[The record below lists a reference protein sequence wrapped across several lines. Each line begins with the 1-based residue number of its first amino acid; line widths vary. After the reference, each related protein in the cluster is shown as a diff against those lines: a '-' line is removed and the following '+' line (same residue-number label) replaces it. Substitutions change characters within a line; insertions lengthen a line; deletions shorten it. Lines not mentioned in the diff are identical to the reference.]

1 MVIGVVKE
9 FFEVVTEYSP
19 KNFHELRYYL
29 FYPLSNLSKDLEE
42 FFDGWKNRI
51 PQKSFSLI
59 VVTNYGLKWDYDIM
73 GVIEKYKNLSV
84 VKKFQSIIYGEG
96 M

>member
-42 FFDGWKNRI
+42 FFDG
-51 PQKSFSLI
+51 
-59 VVTNYGLKWDYDIM
+59 
-73 GVIEKYKNLSV
+73 
-84 VKKFQSIIYGEG
+84 
-96 M
+96 